1 VSRLD
6 PAEPPP
12 PIVERAYQL
21 ARSGKFAAVD
31 DICRGLFEEGYREL
45 YLHFEGPALR
55 ADLARKCRE
64 AQGRPASGSEARS
77 PPRRVLPSRSS
88 RFEQKAAECRQLA
101 DNAQH
106 AETRQIY
113 VRLVL
118 SYEGW
123 LNRPSK
129 AKEKPPQTTGSLP
142 GVPAEPFADLLVF
155 RCDGGFRKIR
165 AAASAPAAPKE
176 NSFHPSPRQSAARRG
191 QSLLSIAEDC
201 SGASTLPDQAR
212 HSAGLWNITRCRPHP
227 FASPRRARDPDRAR
241 YRGSLTFRI

>member
-1 VSRLD
+1 MSRLD

-64 AQGRPASGSEARS
+64 AQGRPASGCEARS
-77 PPRRVLPSRSS
+77 PPRRVLPPRSS

-101 DNAQH
+101 DNAQR

-113 VRLVL
+113 VRLVR
-118 SYEGW
+118 SYEM
-123 LNRPSK
+123 L
-129 AKEKPPQTTGSLP
+129 
-142 GVPAEPFADLLVF
+142 AEQAEQSE
-155 RCDGGFRKIR
+155 GK
-165 AAASAPAAPKE
+165 AAADRGK
-176 NSFHPSPRQSAARRG
+176 PS
-191 QSLLSIAEDC
+191 
-201 SGASTLPDQAR
+201 
-212 HSAGLWNITRCRPHP
+212 
-227 FASPRRARDPDRAR
+227 RRA
-241 YRGSLTFRI
+241 S